1 MKYIYILLFALSSF
15 FSNKSL
21 YAEETYNKLAFFM
34 PDDAMQENMYIPS
47 AYQNNNY
54 QIPSYTPPQKETA
67 TQQRPQKKQ
76 QKKAQKTKQ
85 APKKSHQIIRK
96 NLINEQATQKNTSN
110 TQEQTKSA
118 PVVIK
123 EAQSQPTQNTETTD
137 FSAFDFDENI
147 QIKTETPK
155 KTPKPNKT
163 KKLSQLEKLR
173 QKDVSDILYSI
184 PYPDTTQPKYK
195 QIYNIYAIS
204 LRNLYRQ
211 HELPYNYDQEIS
223 LEKANSLQKFEV
235 K

>member
-21 YAEETYNKLAFFM
+21 HAEETYTKLAFFM
-34 PDDAMQENMYIPS
+34 PDNAMQENIYIPA

-54 QIPSYTPPQKETA
+54 YNPSYTPPKTQA
-67 TQQRPQKKQ
+67 SPQQRSQKQ
-76 QKKAQKTKQ
+76 QKRTQKNKQ
-85 APKKSHQIIRK
+85 KLKKTLPVTRK
-96 NLINEQATQKNTSN
+96 NLIKEQPSQEITSN
-110 TQEQTKSA
+110 QPQEVKETE
-118 PVVIK
+118 VIAQQAQPKNNPNK
-123 EAQSQPTQNTETTD
+123 EHTD
-137 FSAFDFDENI
+137 FTAFNFDENI

-173 QKDVSDILYSI
+173 QQDVSDILYSI
-184 PYPDTTQPKYK
+184 PYPDTTKPKYK
-195 QIYNIYAIS
+195 QIYNLYAIS
-204 LRNLYRQ
+204 LRSLYKHHNFPDNYEQ
-211 HELPYNYDQEIS
+211 ELS